1 MPRYAL
7 HNGMFP
13 NSDPKYNVLQN
24 RDRWTFINVLGSQ
37 NFMRDIRENVNKL
50 VSELKMAQS
59 PEAMVY
65 LRLLGNELG
74 YLTTTDMEGVANTA
88 AVMVDSMFKMFQT
101 DVITGFLFSHINA
114 DHLCRNDLFN
124 CFMGIVA
131 CHS

>member
-1 MPRYAL
+1 
-7 HNGMFP
+7 
-13 NSDPKYNVLQN
+13 
-24 RDRWTFINVLGSQ
+24 
-37 NFMRDIRENVNKL
+37 MRDIGENVNKL

-88 AVMVDSMFKMFQT
+88 AMMFGSMFQMFQT
-101 DVITGFLFSHINA
+101 DVITRFIFPHIDT
-114 DHLCRNDLFN
+114 DHLCINDLFN
-124 CFMGIVA
+124 TFMGILS